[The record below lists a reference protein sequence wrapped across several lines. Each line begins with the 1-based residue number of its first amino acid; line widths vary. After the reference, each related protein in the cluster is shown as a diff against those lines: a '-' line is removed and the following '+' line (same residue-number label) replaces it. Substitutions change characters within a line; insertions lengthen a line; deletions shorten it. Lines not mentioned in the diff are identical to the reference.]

1 MNILLLDDV
10 LPPELYQKEQKKWL
24 KQEKKEMKKELKEEK
39 KQLKKLQKEQKRK
52 AKEIKKQVKKGVF
65 GKNPEDNT
73 LNLIE
78 RPDNTSEQVATQESN
93 SQQNVALASAS
104 LSTIIFIGAAL
115 LLCATSA
122 MLYRKKSKQ

>member
-52 AKEIKKQVKKGVF
+52 AKET
-65 GKNPEDNT
+65 PST
-73 LNLIE
+73 L
-78 RPDNTSEQVATQESN
+78 
-93 SQQNVALASAS
+93 
-104 LSTIIFIGAAL
+104 
-115 LLCATSA
+115 
-122 MLYRKKSKQ
+122 